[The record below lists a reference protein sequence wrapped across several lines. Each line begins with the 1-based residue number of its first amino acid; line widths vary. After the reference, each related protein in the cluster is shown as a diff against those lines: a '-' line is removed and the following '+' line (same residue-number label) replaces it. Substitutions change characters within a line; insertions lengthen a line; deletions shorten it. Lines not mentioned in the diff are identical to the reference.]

1 MEANRENP
9 WVADKLA
16 ALEPQWQ
23 PDATGARAALDRRL
37 GARNRSWMW
46 AIPATAALCVVVLAI
61 PSTRATAQQLWDRFV
76 LNRVDIVRVDLSRLP
91 ISTHVTIDGGAEERV
106 ADAGEA
112 KRRAGF
118 QPYLPPAEILSAT
131 PELKVSGPMH
141 VEQTVRIGELRAA
154 LDKAG
159 ASDVQVPAEW
169 QRLKLQIEIGPIVS
183 ADYPD
188 VRIEQCRP
196 LEFSAPSG
204 IALDRLAEVAFRSV
218 GVSEWEARA
227 LGQRF
232 AAHPFW
238 MLDIPPDEMVNLRE
252 VQLKSGLAML
262 IEGERASVVRSTGD
276 RIYYVSSGSREL
288 SLKIAD
294 SLPQTFP

>member
-1 MEANRENP
+1 METKNEDA
-9 WVADKLA
+9 WVSDRLA
-16 ALEPQWQ
+16 ALEPEWS
-23 PDATGARAALDRRL
+23 PNAARARESLDARL
-37 GARNRSWMW
+37 TRGTRRSWMW
-46 AIPATAALCVVVLAI
+46 AIPATAALCLAVSAL
-61 PSTRATAQQLWDRFV
+61 PGSRAAAQQFWDRFV

-91 ISTHVTIDGGAEERV
+91 ISTHVTIDSVAEERV

-112 KRRAGF
+112 ERRAGF
-118 QPYLPPAEILSAT
+118 RPYLPPAEILSAA

-141 VEQTVRIGELRAA
+141 VEQTVRIRDLRRA
-154 LDKAG
+154 LDKAD

-169 QRLKLQIEIGPIVS
+169 DGLKLHVGIGPIVS
-183 ADYPD
+183 ADYP
-188 VRIEQCRP
+188 VARIEQCRP
-196 LEFSAPSG
+196 FEFAAPSG

-218 GVSEWEARA
+218 GVSAWEARE
-227 LGQRF
+227 LGRRF

-238 MLDIPPDEMVNLRE
+238 MLDIPPDEMVNIRE

-262 IEGERASVVRSTGD
+262 IEGERASVVRSTGE

-294 SLPQTFP
+294 SLP